1 MRKKRTS
8 RGLVLA
14 AASTPLLLA
23 LMVTVARAEG
33 EYDANGESMTPI
45 LCPLAL
51 PVDGM
56 VNLLPNIPFQVP
68 QFDPLHRST
77 ETVPFTVS
85 SYTYTSQ
92 VQPVTMG
99 FGWYRPSPNTTF
111 YGGLNWVWTGPGG
124 GGGVLFTCNRHAYL
138 FGAIIETVYAST
150 GDRLGVR
157 ARKRHRP
164 GNRNWQRWQ
173 LRGRR
178 RVLRAI

>member
-1 MRKKRTS
+1 
-8 RGLVLA
+8 
-14 AASTPLLLA
+14 
-23 LMVTVARAEG
+23 MVTVARAEG

-164 GNRNWQRWQ
+164 GNRNSQRWQ